1 VFYFT
6 LPINTGNQDRDGS
19 VLKPYRLSERPELSY
34 GFRINFDREKNMNE
48 QAGSSGQIVFGWRLK
63 VGIALFVLSIIL
75 PLAGIPAVAALGLS
89 TTLTAT
95 ISGALL
101 FGAEFLGIFSI
112 GLMGKPGFTYIK
124 TRVSGFFKQH
134 GPPARVSSVRYR
146 IGLVMICIPILFAWV
161 SVYISS
167 IIPGFESDPVI
178 WALAGDILLVISL
191 FVLGG
196 DFWDKVRALFIHD
209 SRANF
214 T

>member
-1 VFYFT
+1 
-6 LPINTGNQDRDGS
+6 
-19 VLKPYRLSERPELSY
+19 
-34 GFRINFDREKNMNE
+34 MNE
-48 QAGSSGQIVFGWRLK
+48 QAGPSGQIVFGWRLK

-112 GLMGKPGFTYIK
+112 GLMGKPGFTYFK
-124 TRVSGFFKQH
+124 TRVSGFFRQY

-146 IGLVMICIPILFAWV
+146 IGLVMFCIPILFAWV
-161 SVYISS
+161 SVYISRF
-167 IIPGFESDPVI
+167 IPGFESDPVI
-178 WALAGDILLVISL
+178 WGLAGDILLLISL

-196 DFWDKVRALFIHD
+196 DFWDKVRALFIHG

>member
-1 VFYFT
+1 
-6 LPINTGNQDRDGS
+6 
-19 VLKPYRLSERPELSY
+19 
-34 GFRINFDREKNMNE
+34 MNE
-48 QAGSSGQIVFGWRLK
+48 QAGPSGQIVFGWRLK

-124 TRVSGFFKQH
+124 TRVSGFFRQY

-146 IGLVMICIPILFAWV
+146 IGLVMFCIPILFAWV
-161 SVYISS
+161 SVYISRF
-167 IIPGFESDPVI
+167 IPGFESDPVI
-178 WALAGDILLVISL
+178 WGLAGDILLLISL

>member
-1 VFYFT
+1 
-6 LPINTGNQDRDGS
+6 
-19 VLKPYRLSERPELSY
+19 
-34 GFRINFDREKNMNE
+34 MNE

-75 PLAGIPAVAALGLS
+75 PLAGIPAVAAIGLS
-89 TTLTAT
+89 TTLTTT

-124 TRVSGFFKQH
+124 TRVSGFFKH
-134 GPPARVSSVRYR
+134 YGPPARVSSVRYR
-146 IGLVMICIPILFAWV
+146 IGLVMFCIPILFAWV
-161 SVYISS
+161 SVYISRF
-167 IIPGFESDPVI
+167 IPGFESDPVI

>member
-1 VFYFT
+1 
-6 LPINTGNQDRDGS
+6 
-19 VLKPYRLSERPELSY
+19 
-34 GFRINFDREKNMNE
+34 MNE
-48 QAGSSGQIVFGWRLK
+48 QAGPSGQIVFGWRLK

-124 TRVSGFFKQH
+124 TRVSGFFRQY

-146 IGLVMICIPILFAWV
+146 IGLVMFCIPILFAWV
-161 SVYISS
+161 SVYISRF
-167 IIPGFESDPVI
+167 IPGFESDPVI
-178 WALAGDILLVISL
+178 WGLAGDILLLISL

-209 SRANF
+209 SRADF